1 MINYEKIDFLI
12 FSPTIKKE
20 MSASTSEWVNEN
32 KTKLELTERIN
43 KSALDK
49 ILRAWNTPYVSERI
63 LASKFE
69 NGYDPIEAHTKSR
82 GMKTLYTKILKNTSS
97 EGDLR
102 VLYKQTGHVK
112 IGRMFADIGLQ
123 GMTKA
128 VRHAIAAEW
137 YHDVDIKNC
146 HPTLLSQY
154 LENAHFNGGEILK
167 SYVNDRDKII
177 EESGLEKDK
186 FKITF
191 LKILNGGGYSG
202 DNELLKKFMV
212 EASAI
217 HDFVALT
224 NKDIKPSKK
233 DENELGSICNKLM
246 CQLENRVLMYMY
258 QWFTENGFEV
268 GSLAFDGLMIR
279 KGKELTE
286 DVLKEVSQYV
296 FKKTS
301 EHAAYKCPLTISL
314 VIKPM
319 NMGIDTSQ
327 IDVNMDQP
335 LATTQEFLSI
345 EERIFDTELKL
356 AVLYHEHYGKDN
368 LKCVDTRGKKFY
380 RWNEDT
386 KLWDCFEDITCISLH
401 IGATLDELCV
411 SLMAHWKANR
421 KPETDGLYME
431 KVEKLKGI
439 MKRTMKFATCKN
451 IAKGIVELNFPSN
464 CKFEEVVDSHEYL
477 LPVHDGK
484 VIDIRTREVRDRV
497 MTDYFSHTLTVTYE
511 PGPTPKIDK
520 FMLEIANNNEEER
533 RALQI
538 LLGYSIT
545 GLNNEKIFQIYYGA
559 GNNGKSTV
567 TNMVSNVMG
576 EYAKSIDH
584 SVALDFGEKKRGDGP
599 NSALYAVRK
608 LHTGFI
614 NENDEESK
622 MKSAQIKGLTSG
634 GQDAIS
640 CREMYGTATTFIP
653 RIKMLLLCNTKPTFD
668 VCDTAM
674 TSRIRFVPFKNSF
687 ATSPENARYVDEIRA
702 ERNQFF
708 SYLINGAYE
717 YCNTRKLPYTDLSK
731 AEMEDSKDTGDTLQH
746 FIDDNCVKDSEGF
759 IQVTEMKDRYETATR
774 LKITPA
780 KLKAEMERKGFM
792 GKAKKNQRVYVGLRF
807 LTPAELKAKGAE
819 DFDVL
824 KAVSAHQ

>member
-1 MINYEKIDFLI
+1 
-12 FSPTIKKE
+12 

-82 GMKTLYTKILKNTSS
+82 GMKTLYTKILRNTSS

-112 IGRMFADIGLQ
+112 MGRMFADKALGLQ

-202 DNELLKKFMV
+202 DNKLLEKFVV

-246 CQLENRVLMYMY
+246 CKLENRVLMYMY

-301 EHAAYKCPLTISL
+301 EQKCPLTISL

-345 EERIFDTELKL
+345 EERIFEEDSKL
-356 AVLYHEHYGKDN
+356 AVLYHETYGKDH
-368 LKCVDTRGKKFY
+368 LKCVDTKGNKFY

-386 KLWDCFEDITCISLH
+386 KLWDCLGGITFISGH
-401 IGATLDELCV
+401 VCSTLDALCV

-431 KVEKLKGI
+431 KVEKLKGVSKKI
-439 MKRTMKFATCKN
+439 GKLSTGAH
-451 IAKGIVELNFPSN
+451 IAGGQVELNFPAN
-464 CKFEEVVDSHEYL
+464 CKFEEVVDSYEYL
-477 LPVHDGK
+477 LPVHNGK
-484 VIDIRTREVRDRV
+484 VIDVRTREVRDRV

-511 PGPTPKIDK
+511 PGPTPEIDK

-533 RALQI
+533 KALQI

-559 GNNGKSTV
+559 GNNGKSTLM
-567 TNMVSNVMG
+567 NMVSSVMG

-614 NENDEESK
+614 NENDGESK
-622 MKSAQIKGLTSG
+622 MKSTQIKGLTSG

-687 ATSPENARYVDEIRA
+687 ATSPENAIYVDKIRA

-759 IQVTEMKDRYETATR
+759 IQVTEMKDRYENATR

-792 GKAKKNQRVYVGLRF
+792 LIIKKLDKKTQRVYTGVRF
-807 LTPAELKAKGAE
+807 LNAAELKAKGID

-824 KAVSAHQ
+824 KAVSSHQ